1 MAAARKKATKKA
13 AGKRASRSPA
23 TAAMVRRLNRAL
35 EESWRHETAE
45 IKALRRHGLPPMGRL
60 PCAFYANFN
69 TFWAGENI
77 QVMRALALERGVKL
91 SELNKVTAAILRRH
105 AARLAKWNLKKTVA
119 LFEELARYFERQG
132 PKNAAEFVEV
142 TEAALV
148 AIDRINAWID
158 AMIPWSQLDKKLKA
172 NKPPA

>member
-1 MAAARKKATKKA
+1 MIDNEIFGFFIEYPCIYSSGLKFCPYPHFIDDKIGFNWFCQVVIQSLINKPVFIFFHRIC
-13 AGKRASRSPA
+13 
-23 TAAMVRRLNRAL
+23 
-35 EESWRHETAE
+35 RHSND
-45 IKALRRHGLPPMGRL
+45 R
-60 PCAFYANFN
+60 
-69 TFWAGENI
+69 GENI

-158 AMIPWSQLDKKLKA
+158 AMIPWSQLDKRLKV